1 MLNKATDEANHPIL
15 HFLFLLPL
23 DVVGED
29 LYARLGQD
37 RDDLADSEV
46 IVVPKTAQRA
56 RPLAHAFGHL

>member
-1 MLNKATDEANHPIL
+1 MLNEATDEPNHPIL

-37 RDDLADSEV
+37 RDYLADNEV
-46 IVVPKTAQRA
+46 VVVPKTAQRA
-56 RPLAHAFGHL
+56 SPLAQAFGHL